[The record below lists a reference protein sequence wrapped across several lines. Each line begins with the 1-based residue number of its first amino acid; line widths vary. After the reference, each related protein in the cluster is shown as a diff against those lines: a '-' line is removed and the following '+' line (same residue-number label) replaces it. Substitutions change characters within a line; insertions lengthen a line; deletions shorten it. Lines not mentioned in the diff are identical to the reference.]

1 MRKIYPKIRQL
12 QNDLSMAKLLI
23 FIALTLAI
31 FAFESNGAPL
41 VGLAPFGS
49 LSKLQSRHPW
59 RPSRLNL
66 KENEFHRQLR
76 FVQPRIFSKPM
87 EVEEQPAE
95 VLISAIAPSEA
106 RKMRE
111 YMILR
116 KI

>member
-1 MRKIYPKIRQL
+1 
-12 QNDLSMAKLLI
+12 MAKLLI
-23 FIALTLAI
+23 VVVLTLAI
-31 FAFESNGAPL
+31 LAFESNGAPL
-41 VGLAPFGS
+41 SHVGHLVPFRS
-49 LSKLQSRHPW
+49 FSVLQSMHPW
-59 RPSRLNL
+59 HPSRLNP